1 MPVLTRKV
9 TKEEWAEYTFKN
21 SLIEGSNDQKHKGL
35 VFSLNFS
42 FFLAEILLL
51 DTLLYS
57 RWSLSVI
64 CHDLIFIQT
73 KLTA

>member
-21 SLIEGSNDQKHKGL
+21 SLIEGNNDQKHKGL

-51 DTLLYS
+51 DTLLNS